1 MHLSLQERRRVQK
14 RGQRRREL
22 LRRKEKGRREGARDR
37 QRQGDTVTDR
47 QRETEREAEIQK
59 AVIGE
64 SQTHCCVFNCVWTR
78 NSHSESY
85 CSCYSVAKSCLTL
98 VTPWTVTPQAPQSLR
113 SPRQEYWSGLPL
125 PPPGD
130 PPGPGIEPK
139 SPALAGRFFTIWAT
153 REA

>member
-14 RGQRRREL
+14 RGRRRREL

-130 PPGPGIEPK
+130 LPNPGI
-139 SPALAGRFFTIWAT
+139 
-153 REA
+153 

>member
-1 MHLSLQERRRVQK
+1 MGELRPGRRSYAPLSAGEKKGAEKGTEKERAAEKERKRQERRSK
-14 RGQRRREL
+14 RQTET
-22 LRRKEKGRREGARDR
+22 GRHSHR
-37 QRQGDTVTDR
+37 QT
-47 QRETEREAEIQK
+47 ETEREAEIQK

-130 PPGPGIEPK
+130 LPNPGI
-139 SPALAGRFFTIWAT
+139 
-153 REA
+153 